1 MCAKFLRWVLGMTLL
16 VCTFPNK
23 LHAGGSGLN
32 TVVIVNQASSNSCEL
47 GNYYCQQRGVPPQ
60 NVLFINWSGGNIL
73 WASNDFQSNLVTP
86 LLQMLGTNQLTNQIQ
101 YVVLSMDIPFE
112 TTFGSINNGTTSALF
127 YGLRRGDGTDP
138 SGLTN
143 SYAASEAAFPQA
155 MPVGAPGYSFLTTM
169 ITGDSLAHAEQ
180 LVDQGVASDGTFPL
194 QPVILAKSSDV
205 LRNLRYQYFDN
216 AIFNVN
222 ILGVS
227 TILRTNTDS
236 IQWPN
241 GCLGYQTGLA
251 DFGVPQGLFVPG
263 SMADSLTSYG
273 GQIFGNNSQSN
284 LLAFIDAGAAGSYGT
299 VSEPDDDTQKFP
311 NPQVYF
317 YQARGF
323 SLAESYYQSLNVP
336 YLGLVVAEP
345 LAAPFAHP
353 GYGGWSGTNI
363 ANAVLSGKTNFS
375 VRFTAY
381 DSRHPLQQVD
391 LFVDGVY
398 YSTLTNLPPTPGNQ
412 LTVSLNGY
420 PISYIVPTNSTAATV
435 AAGLATAINAATN
448 ATQVKALPHGD
459 RVELQ
464 CVSSNPINVPFYVTN
479 AVSAGGSGVSYN
491 VSYLNAAFSPPMMP
505 GPPDKHGNFTMKV
518 GIPAAEAYVI
528 QASTNLID
536 WQPIFTNSTP
546 GWLNFTDNASASYPM
561 RFYRMAWPG
570 SVQPPQLTGPGF
582 LGGGTFGMHVDGV
595 VGQPWAIQTTA
606 DLVHWTTL
614 FTNQSGGAM
623 DFVDA
628 SATNSSRRFYRAWL
642 VPSVSPS
649 VTVMSA
655 ASNLTLVQVTNALL
669 PYTVGVSTNQGQW
682 TVIET
687 NFNFA
692 EIQTGAA
699 SAIGTGNSLT
709 TFLNA
714 SQPVFMASQALGM
727 QGYLVI
733 SNALPTNAWISF
745 TFTKTNGQVVV
756 VGVTNQ
762 AGGDSAALTSLL
774 LSAIGSNAD
783 LQGSDGVLA
792 DDYVSAA
799 GSISF
804 NLYARSPGFQAAA
817 IQVSNNASKVYMSI
831 LHGPLRQNISDLEPR
846 NHLYITA
853 GAAVLPVSF
862 TLDTTTLSDGYHNLT
877 AVAYEGGDVRTQ
889 TQVTVPIQ
897 IQNSSLSATLT
908 PLDLTNSAPVQG
920 TYHFQLTANTNNIS
934 LMTLFS
940 TGGALGTATNQSTA
954 TFQVVGTNL
963 WVGLH
968 PFYAV
973 VQTSAGLNYR
983 TQTQWIQLVPGP

>member
-1 MCAKFLRWVLGMTLL
+1 MTLL
-16 VCTFPNK
+16 GCTFPNK

-47 GNYYCQQRGVPPQ
+47 GNYYCQQRGIPPQ
-60 NVLFINWSGGNIL
+60 NVLFINWPGGNIV
-73 WASNDFQSNLVTP
+73 WASNDFQSVLVTP
-86 LLQMLGTNQLTNQIQ
+86 LLQMLGSNQLTNQIQ

-112 TTFGSINNGTTSALF
+112 TTFGSINNGTTAALF
-127 YGLRRGDGTDP
+127 YGLRQGDGTDP

-143 SYAASEAAFPQA
+143 SYAASEAAFPEA
-155 MPVGAPGYSFLTTM
+155 MPIGALGYSFLTTM
-169 ITGDSLAHAEQ
+169 ITGDSLAHAKQ
-180 LVDQGVASDGTFPL
+180 LVDQGVASDGTFPR

-236 IQWPN
+236 IQWLN
-241 GCLGYQTGLA
+241 GCMGYQTGLA
-251 DFGVPQGLFVPG
+251 DFSVPQGLFVPG

-284 LLAFIDAGAAGSYGT
+284 LLGFIDVGAAGSYGT

-345 LAAPFAHP
+345 LATPFAHP
-353 GYGGWSGTNI
+353 GFGAWSGTNI
-363 ANAVLSGKTNFS
+363 ANAVLSGKTNLS

-381 DSRHPLQQVD
+381 DTRHPLQQVD

-420 PISYIVPTNSTAATV
+420 PISYTVPTNSTRATV

-448 ATQVKALPHGD
+448 ATQVKAMLHGD

-464 CVSSNPINVPFYVTN
+464 CISGNPMDVPFYITN
-479 AVSAGGSGVSYN
+479 AASAGGSGVSYN
-491 VSYLNAAFSPPMMP
+491 VSYLNASFSPPIVA
-505 GPPDKHGNFTMKV
+505 GPPDKRGNFTMKV
-518 GIPAAEAYVI
+518 GIPAAEAYVV

-570 SVQPPQLTGPGF
+570 SIQPPQLTGPGF
-582 LGGGTFGMHVDGV
+582 LGGGTFRMHVNGV

-606 DLVHWTTL
+606 DLVHWTTV
-614 FTNQSGGAM
+614 FTNQSGGLM

-628 SATNSSRRFYRAWL
+628 SATNSFRRFYRAWL
-642 VPSVSPS
+642 VPPVPPS
-649 VTVMSA
+649 VTVMNA

-682 TVIET
+682 TAIET

-692 EIQTGAA
+692 EIQTSAT
-699 SAIGTGNSLT
+699 SAIGTGHSLT
-709 TFLNA
+709 TFLSA

-733 SNALPTNAWISF
+733 SNPAPTNAWIRF

-762 AGGDSAALTSLL
+762 AGGDSSALTSLL
-774 LSAIGSNAD
+774 LSTINSNAD

-792 DDYVSAA
+792 DDFVP
-799 GSISF
+799 GSITF
-804 NLYARSPGFQAAA
+804 NLYARSAGFQAAA
-817 IQVSNNASKVYMSI
+817 IQVSNNASRVYMSV
-831 LHGPLRQNISDLEPR
+831 LHSSLRQNVSDLEPR
-846 NHLYITA
+846 NHLYVTA
-853 GAAVLPVSF
+853 GASVLPVSF

-877 AVAYEGGDVRTQ
+877 AVAYEGSEARTQ
-889 TQVTVPIQ
+889 TQASAPIQ

-908 PLDLTNSAPVQG
+908 PLDVTNSAPVPG
-920 TYHFQLTANTNNIS
+920 TYHFQVAANTNNVS
-934 LMTLFS
+934 LITLFS
-940 TGGALGTATNQSTA
+940 TGGAVGAATNQSTA

-963 WVGLH
+963 WAGLH
-968 PFYAV
+968 PFYAI
-973 VQTSAGLNYR
+973 VQTSGGLSYR
-983 TQTQWIQLVPGP
+983 TQTQWIQLVSGP